1 MNQEY
6 LLVHR
11 SVLPDSFF
19 KVLQAK
25 EILRRGEVTD
35 VTEAVRMAGI
45 SRSTFYKYKDY
56 VFEPASDSQERTAV
70 VSVVLLHE
78 SGILGGMLTRLSEAG
93 VSVLSIDQSL
103 PIRGKAAVMLSLD
116 LSGMEGDLK
125 TLEKVISESKGTE
138 QVKVVAAS

>member
-45 SRSTFYKYKDY
+45 SPTTFYKYKDY

-70 VSVVLLHE
+70 VSVVLLRE

>member
-25 EILRRGEVTD
+25 ELLRRGEVTD

-56 VFEPASDSQERTAV
+56 VFEPASDSHERTAV

-125 TLEKVISESKGTE
+125 TLEKVISDSKGTE

>member
-125 TLEKVISESKGTE
+125 TLEKVISDSKGTE